1 LLLTSHC
8 VHATYY
14 MLTFTYYIL
23 HCCCLPCCCCYCW
36 LQVHF
41 WYAAGAVLQ
50 IMLFGIMAVLI
61 KRRAP
66 NAHTIL
72 EVVRVRWGTAA
83 HLVYL

>member
-1 LLLTSHC
+1 MLNPPLLHVLG
-8 VHATYY
+8 
-14 MLTFTYYIL
+14 
-23 HCCCLPCCCCYCW
+23 P
-36 LQVHF
+36 F

-83 HLVYL
+83 HIVFL